1 MEKVRQVVDKAL
13 VLKPY
18 LQLLSQGNIFK
29 SVSSWF
35 IRIVTGAVT
44 LWFFIEWISMW
55 KTIFEMSG
63 SMVLILSLLMILSL
77 GFMFIIINIMLVKA
91 DLIAALPENKDYIVI
106 PIAVLFVKLAGELL
120 FFTLIFLGFAGFFVS
135 LTDGGKMLLR
145 MIPFFDGVGFADGVK
160 GLVISLGVA
169 YFLFLL
175 HYFIAEQIGVFADI
189 AKNTKK

>member
-44 LWFFIEWISMW
+44 LWFLIEWISMW

-145 MIPFFDGVGFADGVK
+145 MIPFFDGVGLADGVK

-169 YFLFLL
+169 YFSFLL